1 MAQKIQPI
9 DDWQPLDDWQEIDDW
24 EDATPNKGFL
34 QKWDE
39 LWINQPLS
47 QHLKWNDTQLFDPQY
62 AANYYDDPAKRTED
76 QWKIPSWVPG
86 VGGGT
91 YRSLGAGLLEGS
103 GNVLAGLTSPINLI
117 TGGTAG
123 VATRAAKTARTLPG
137 LTEAAYTTAP
147 KVAATARRATQ
158 GLSAPYAVSGAARAE
173 RGLAGGEDREGP
185 IDWADVAF
193 GAAEMG
199 GAGAG
204 AMFPKNFP
212 NAQPRLQQIADARTS
227 PMVDLP
233 LNQPPT
239 GPSGQPLPTRVTLKQ
254 PTPAVVADLRNKGY
268 VSGGVDE
275 NGYPVMIRKDVLDK
289 IEAPPMPRPEPESSS
304 IFGDNEIVFDEE
316 ITIKNPSAAAIKKL
330 QDQGFELAEVDGNI
344 AIFRPFGEQEMRVPA
359 EGSGGSLVERMK
371 RSEELLKQRPNRNMF
386 QLSDEIAQQPEPVQP
401 DFTQLMQE
409 PGRSEFSPD
418 MMAIDEPVAGGYSPK
433 FVPRRGALENI
444 GNAQEMR
451 VPNVNEGVGGLSNVA
466 MGGASPRVLDVLG
479 SSLYSRDRPTVI
491 AKELLQNAF
500 DEHRIA
506 GVQEPVRVLVRHQ
519 VKNPITGEDAKAMTI
534 RDRGRGLPP
543 DQIYTVLT
551 DVGETGKAG
560 IEGASGGFG
569 FAKAAPFLGGKYA
582 RVVSVIDM
590 PDGQRMRYT
599 FEGNPAELKNQAR
612 GVALNEEAV
621 GPNVPTGLEVTTF
634 FDKEGTSFYDATRF
648 VKNMTERSPSIT
660 SDVLMHEDYG
670 GYKANHE
677 DIIRGWLDENPN
689 QLPEDAYTVTADRF
703 AREEVPPLQDTIDT
717 PGAKV
722 NIHYAEPERGYQA
735 NQSPIHMLN
744 KGLYQASDSAYYGNE
759 PVPNVPRSIVA
770 DIIAT
775 VEEGHADYP
784 FTANREQ
791 LNTKVNQ
798 AISNWVDE
806 NITSG
811 ARKNRVKELQ
821 RKYDSITA
829 IDVETPVSGPRQIH
843 ILDDGNRLAPEEI
856 QMIQESQS
864 FNSVLTTLDDVN
876 KAILSVADTLGWSL
890 TPSGRL
896 KKFGLLIQAPD
907 QRGTTL
913 GIHIPRPD
921 DLNDS
926 AILINLFEHLK
937 RVMGL
942 PEPLDGL
949 STGLLTTITHEQA
962 HIPGGGH
969 DTGFAYRHAQLM
981 EALGRRKTSELLDTL
996 AEVFDD
1002 GAGGI
1007 NPELS
1012 EFLSIY
1018 DESRF
1023 RTASGDD
1030 AILATGVHSRRP
1042 TNRTRGEEG
1051 NAQRANTGGDEPS
1064 TLREFY
1070 ELPRG
1075 LTTTADLS
1083 FGFRQGLPLIT
1094 TKQWW
1099 TSWGEAVK
1107 ALGSEGAYREVMAKI
1122 EADPI
1127 MQRRVDLNTGKV
1139 KKSFAQ
1145 EAGLAITDLN
1155 KKLNNR
1161 EESQRSTLAERLPLG
1176 VGKVVR
1182 ASNRAYNAYLNQ
1194 LRFETFKS
1202 LLDDARAM
1210 SVEGAGEGSIQ
1221 HPGVSG
1227 WFGNR
1232 MQTDAAKAA
1241 ELNPYRNMV
1250 LAKQIADFVNTG
1262 TGRGPLRMDLPT
1274 IEKGR
1279 LAMKERSLEQAG
1291 DVLTN
1296 VLFSPKLF
1304 ASRVRMLNPGTY
1316 IMADPFVRKQ
1326 YVKALLATAG
1336 AWGSIASIAALAG
1349 ADVSLD
1355 PNSSDFGKIKI
1366 GNTRLDPAGG
1376 FQQFLVAASRLMSG
1390 EYTSSSTQ
1398 QESELGQ
1405 GFRAETRKDVA
1416 ERFMVN
1422 KLHPVMRFAYDLM
1435 FASKYQPVHVG
1446 DRIAQMFIPLIVQ
1459 DVIELAKEDPTL
1471 LPLVGLVGAGMG
1483 TQTYSQ
1489 GEVEGKLVPPDMDMI
1504 WSGGTPRRAW
1514 DALIGNESDF

>member
-9 DDWQPLDDWQEIDDW
+9 DDWQPVDDWQEMDDW
-24 EDATPNKGFL
+24 QDLSPDPGFL

-39 LWINQPLS
+39 AWFNQPLS
-47 QHLKWNDTQLFDPQY
+47 RHIKVNDTQIFDPQY
-62 AANYYDDPAKRTED
+62 AANYYDPIEGRTED
-76 QWKIPSWVPG
+76 QAKIPSWVPF

-91 YRSLGAGLLEGS
+91 YRSLGAGMLEGA
-103 GNVLAGLTSPINLI
+103 GNVLAGFTSPLNIA
-117 TGGTAG
+117 TAGTAG
-123 VATRAAKTARTLPG
+123 VYSRAAKTATTLPG

-147 KVAATARRATQ
+147 KVASMARRATQ
-158 GLSAPYAVSGAARAE
+158 GLSAPMVVSGAARTA
-173 RGLAGGEDREGP
+173 RGLEGGADYEGDT
-185 IDWADVAF
+185 DWADVGF
-193 GAAEMG
+193 GIAEMAGG
-199 GAGAG
+199 GAGA
-204 AMFPKNFP
+204 MLPKTP
-212 NAQPRLQQIADARTS
+212 PPRLQQIADARTQ
-227 PMVDLP
+227 PMGDLP
-233 LNQPPT
+233 LNAPPPPLT
-239 GPSGQPLPTRVTLKQ
+239 SPAGQPLPTRVTLKQ

-289 IEAPPMPRPEPESSS
+289 IDAPPMPRPEPESSS
-304 IFGDNEIVFDEE
+304 IFGENEIVFDEE

-344 AIFRPFGEQEMRVPA
+344 AIFRPYGEQEMLLRPG
-359 EGSGGSLVERMK
+359 ETLSNRDMFRL
-371 RSEELLKQRPNRNMF
+371 SEEI
-386 QLSDEIAQQPEPVQP
+386 EQPPAPEQP
-401 DFTQLMQE
+401 AFADLMQE
-409 PGRSEFSPD
+409 PGRTEFSPD
-418 MMAIDEPVAGGYSPK
+418 VLRIDEPVAGGYSPE
-433 FVPRRGALENI
+433 FVPRTGALQNI
-444 GNAQEMR
+444 GDVAAQEMR
-451 VPNVNEGVGGLSNVA
+451 VPGVHEGIGGLENVA

-506 GVQEPVRVLVRHQ
+506 GVTEPVRVLVRHQ
-519 VKNPITGEDAKAMTI
+519 VKDPRTGADSKALTI
-534 RDRGRGLPP
+534 RDRGRGLAP
-543 DQIYTVLT
+543 DQMYTVLT

-569 FAKAAPFLGGKYA
+569 FAKAAPFLGGKYV
-582 RVVSVIDM
+582 RITSVIDM

-612 GVALNEEAV
+612 GVPLNEQPV
-621 GPNVPTGLEVTTF
+621 GPDVPTGLEVTTF
-634 FDKEGTSFYDATRF
+634 FDKESTSFYDATRF
-648 VKNMTERSPSIT
+648 VKNMTERSSSIT

-670 GYKANHE
+670 GYKSNHE
-677 DIIRGWLDENPN
+677 EMLRSWLDENPE
-689 QLPEDAYTVTADRF
+689 QLPENAYTVTSERF
-703 AREEVPPLQDTIDT
+703 GRQDLPQLQDTIDT
-717 PGAKV
+717 PGAKI
-722 NIHYAEPERGYQA
+722 NIHYDDPERGYQGTGA
-735 NQSPIHMLN
+735 PVHMLN
-744 KGLYQASDSAYYGNE
+744 KGLYQASENAYFSNE
-759 PVPNVPRSIVA
+759 PVPNVPKSIVA

-791 LNTKVNQ
+791 LNTKVNR
-798 AISNWVDE
+798 AIDNWIDE
-806 NITSG
+806 NIKSG
-811 ARKNRVKELQ
+811 AQKRRIAELQ
-821 RKYDSITA
+821 KKYDSITA
-829 IDVETPVSGPRQIH
+829 IEVATPNSGPRQIH
-843 ILDDGNRLAPEEI
+843 ILDDGNRFAPEEL

-864 FNSVLTTLDDVN
+864 FNTILTTLDDVN

-921 DLNDS
+921 DLSDS

-937 RVMGL
+937 QVMSM
-942 PEPLDGL
+942 PEPLDRL

-981 EALGRRKTSELLDTL
+981 EALGRRKTNELLDTL

-1018 DESRF
+1018 DESRT

-1042 TNRTRGEEG
+1042 TNRARRKEG
-1051 NAQRANTGGDEPS
+1051 NGEGADTSRDEPS
-1064 TLREFY
+1064 TLRELY

-1107 ALGSEGAYREVMAKI
+1107 ALGSEAAYREVMQKI
-1122 EADPI
+1122 ESDPI
-1127 MQRRVDLNTGKV
+1127 MQRRVDLTTGKV

-1145 EAGLAITDLN
+1145 EAGLAITDLS

-1176 VGKVVR
+1176 IGRVVK

-1202 LLDDARAM
+1202 LLDDARNM
-1210 SVEGAGEGSIQ
+1210 SVE
-1221 HPGVSG
+1221 
-1227 WFGNR
+1227 
-1232 MQTDAAKAA
+1232 AA
-1241 ELNPYRNMV
+1241 ETGSARPGFLRRDFTAEQAKDLNPYRNVV

-1279 LAMKERSLEQAG
+1279 FAMKERSLEQAA
-1291 DVLTN
+1291 DILTN
-1296 VLFSPKLF
+1296 VLFSPRLF

-1316 IMADPFVRKQ
+1316 VMADPFVRKQ

-1336 AWGSIASIAALAG
+1336 AWGSISSIAALAG

-1376 FQQFLVAASRLMSG
+1376 FQQFLVTASRFLSG
-1390 EYTSSSTQ
+1390 EYTSSATG

-1405 GFRAETRKDVA
+1405 GFRAETRKDVV
-1416 ERFMVN
+1416 ERFGVN
-1422 KLHPVMRFAYDLM
+1422 KLHPVARFAYDLM
-1435 FASKYQPVHVG
+1435 FASKYQPVHIG

-1459 DVIELAKEDPTL
+1459 DVMELAKEDPTL

-1489 GEVEGKLVPPDMDMI
+1489 GEVEGKLVPPDMDWI
-1504 WSGGTPRRAW
+1504 WTGGTPRRAW